1 MYNIEDIREVHLEI
15 SSLCNARCPECPRNY
30 RGFPYND
37 GYPETNLTLDQVQQ
51 IFDPNFIGQI
61 ETLLINGNYGDFIMN
76 EEAIEIVRYL
86 RNNNANLT
94 IFISTNG
101 SARNKQFWQELATLK
116 PTVLFDL
123 DGLQD
128 THKLYRQ
135 NTSWHTIIQNA
146 QTFIE
151 SGGNA
156 NWKMIEFKHNKH
168 QINDCKKLSKKL
180 GFTEFELIQHGR
192 DQGPVYDKQ
201 GDLVH
206 ILGDWTHHWDGVD
219 YKTVE
224 PYITKRKGEMLLFDD
239 IAKYFTPAKQINC
252 EVKNTKSVYITA
264 NGEVYP
270 CCYLGFYPLTNVGFG
285 EQLEILNKQLRPLIT
300 NNNALEHPLSEC
312 IAWFNEIEKS
322 WKCSTYK
329 DGRLMKCDQ
338 QCGAK

>member
-1 MYNIEDIREVHLEI
+1 MYNIEDIQEVHLEI

-37 GYPETNLTLDQVQQ
+37 GYPETSLTLAQARK
-51 IFDPNFIGQI
+51 IFEPLFLHQLQSI
-61 ETLLINGNYGDFIMN
+61 LINGNYGDIVMN
-76 EEAIEIVRYL
+76 EEAVDIIRYF
-86 RNNNANLT
+86 RQHNKTCN
-94 IFISTNG
+94 IYISTNG
-101 SARNKQFWQELATLK
+101 SARRDNFWQELAELDCK
-116 PTVLFDL
+116 IEFDL
-123 DGLQD
+123 DGMAD
-128 THKLYRQ
+128 THTLYRQ
-135 NTSWHTIIQNA
+135 NTNWNTVIKNA
-146 QTFIE
+146 KTFIDA
-151 SGGNA
+151 GGHA
-156 NWKMIEFKHNKH
+156 VWKFIKFKHNEH
-168 QINDCKKLSKKL
+168 QVEECEQLSQQL
-180 GFTEFELIQHGR
+180 GFSVFKVVEEGR

-219 YKTVE
+219 HKTVE

-239 IAKYFTPAKQINC
+239 IAQYFTPSKQINC
-252 EVKNTKSVYITA
+252 EVKKTKSVYITA

-285 EQLEILNKQLRPLIT
+285 EQLEVLNKQLRPLIA

-322 WKCSTYK
+322 WSCSTYQE
-329 DGRLMKCDQ
+329 GRLMKCDQ